1 MVERGRSNLRD
12 RRGKSRLGCV
22 FTLLLLALGLYY
34 GIPLGSVYYRYWSVK
49 QEIRTQARLA
59 PSIDNATIMR
69 RIRRKA
75 EELGLP
81 NEAKEVSIRRT
92 LRPREITIKTSYEEN
107 IELPF
112 FNFTLALTPEVTS
125 PL

>member
-1 MVERGRSNLRD
+1 
-12 RRGKSRLGCV
+12 
-22 FTLLLLALGLYY
+22 LLVLALGLYY
-34 GIPLGSVYYRYWSVK
+34 GIPTASVYVSYWRLN
-49 QEIRTQARLA
+49 QEIKTQARLA

-69 RIRRKA
+69 RIRRKV

-81 NEAKEVSIRRT
+81 DEAKEVSVRRT
-92 LRPREITIKTSYEEN
+92 LRPREIVIKTSYEQT

-112 FNFTLALTPEVTS
+112 FSYTFALTPEVKS

>member
-1 MVERGRSNLRD
+1 MVGAGGARWRD
-12 RRGKSRLGCV
+12 RRGKSRLGCIV
-22 FTLLLLALGLYY
+22 TLLLIALGLYY
-34 GIPLGSVYYRYWSVK
+34 GIPIGSVYFRYWRLN
-49 QEIRTQARLA
+49 QEIKTQARLA

-69 RIRRKA
+69 RIRRKV

-81 NEAKEVSIRRT
+81 DEAKEISIRRT
-92 LRPREITIKTSYEEN
+92 LRPREIVIKTSYEET

-112 FNFTLALTPEVTS
+112 FNYTLALTPEVKS